1 MTSRDRIIL
10 LVLLALG
17 VLGGSWYVVLAPKR
31 HEAASLAKDI
41 AAQQTRLANAQ
52 AQATQAR
59 AARARYQADYA
70 TVAKLGEA
78 VPVDGGVPSL
88 LYQLDSA
95 AGSSKVDFR
104 SVTLASGGS
113 AATPVAQNP
122 VAQTAAVGAAQ
133 NGSNTAA
140 AANASASAPAT
151 QAAAATLPPGASVG
165 AAGFPTM
172 PFTFEFDG
180 SFFDMEHFLDR
191 VAAFTQVQGN
201 KISINGRLMTIDGI
215 SLTASRFGFP
225 KVKANIAATA
235 YLLPSDEGLTNG
247 ATPAGPASTTQAV
260 SATGASASPST
271 PPAAAATGVAR

>member
-10 LVLLALG
+10 IVLLAVGL
-17 VLGGSWYVVLAPKR
+17 LAGSWYAVLAPKR
-31 HEAASLAKDI
+31 HDAAALAKDI
-41 AAQQTRLANAQ
+41 AAQRTRLSNAQ
-52 AQATQAR
+52 AQAAQAA
-59 AARARYQADYA
+59 AARKRYDVDYA

-88 LYQLDSA
+88 LYELDSA

-104 SVTLASGGS
+104 SVQLAGGS
-113 AATPVAQNP
+113 GSAPPTQTQAAQVAAVAQ
-122 VAQTAAVGAAQ
+122 AQ
-133 NGSNTAA
+133 NGTTA
-140 AANASASAPAT
+140 APAT
-151 QAAAATLPPGASVG
+151 QAVAATLPAGASVG
-165 AAGFPTM
+165 PAGFPTM
-172 PFTFEFDG
+172 PFQFEFDG

-191 VAAFTQVQGN
+191 VAAFTQVHGN
-201 KISINGRLMTIDGI
+201 KISVNGRLMTIDGI

-247 ATPAGPASTTQAV
+247 ATPAGPASPSTQAV
-260 SATGASASPST
+260 SATGAAASPST